1 MWRRQFLRGLLFSE
15 IAKLDGEV
23 RRSVQF
29 LVPEGSIPLLR
40 QLEGYEDFDGNVEC
54 LEMLRAGFGL
64 KDAPQA
70 RSMVL
75 TKVLKEF
82 GLHPCQTE
90 IHIPQVRL

>member
-1 MWRRQFLRGLLFSE
+1 MSIAVQMSWSLFSCDAAQAFLRGLPLSE

-40 QLEGYEDFDGNVEC
+40 QLDGYEDFDGNSEC

-64 KDAPQA
+64 KDAPRA
-70 RSMVL
+70 WSMVL
-75 TKVLKEF
+75 TKVLK
-82 GLHPCQTE
+82 
-90 IHIPQVRL
+90 